1 MAGVTLNTG
10 DTVLLDD
17 GKEYVI
23 GFIETNESAPDVST
37 IRFDRKFEPSVH
49 LVVKKRFPNR
59 AEDTRKDNK

>member
-1 MAGVTLNTG
+1 MSDFTLNTG

-17 GKEYVI
+17 GKEYIVGSI
-23 GFIETNESAPDVST
+23 QTNESAPDVST

-59 AEDTRKDNK
+59 AQDTRKDK